1 MRTEKLFDKEK
12 SLDKVVKIKF
22 LGEEFIFKPN
32 SQIQGSQRIVDDL
45 EHYILTA
52 EKQFDQKT
60 SNKNKIA
67 ILLLAAMNISKDLH
81 ELKMKY
87 SGLEDYVS
95 EKIAILIKKIDNI
108 S

>member
-1 MRTEKLFDKEK
+1 MGTEKLFNKEK
-12 SLDKVVKIKF
+12 SLDEVVKIKF
-22 LGEEFIFKPN
+22 LGEEFRFKPN

-52 EKQFDQKT
+52 EKQFDHKT

-67 ILLLAAMNISKDLH
+67 ILLLAAMNISKDLN
-81 ELKMKY
+81 ELKIKY
-87 SGLEDYVS
+87 SGLEDYIS
-95 EKIAILIKKIDNI
+95 EKIAILIKKIDNV